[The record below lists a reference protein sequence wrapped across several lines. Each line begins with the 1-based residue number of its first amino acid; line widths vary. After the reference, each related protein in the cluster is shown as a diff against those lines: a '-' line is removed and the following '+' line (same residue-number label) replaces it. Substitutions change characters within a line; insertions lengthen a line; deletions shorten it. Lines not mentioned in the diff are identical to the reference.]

1 MVFTFCEGEDRL
13 IQASQKLPEPTEIVR
28 SNHTLCALRSAVSL
42 TAGKQTRI
50 PKSAYDR
57 TAPSRFARLL
67 QVGNGAWELIT
78 STGRERALVS
88 GERLAYRD
96 GEIEY
101 FSGDILKRLRSFP
114 NAKRPFFVVPG
125 ADPARSIASVTGCDP
140 QPPPRLFI
148 SKRHCNVVIIAN
160 WGGVPA
166 VMHYADCDYSIA
178 EIERQAGGQGIAAS
192 DPEIGHLLS
201 RLLAHKT
208 LANGAAVLAQ
218 TRIPADPHQFSWR
231 RIDVVTDLWLSR
243 KPAKNGGKIARLG
256 PRTDKVCEFFPR
268 FRDLLA
274 PPIDA
279 LLKWGE
285 SAQLPAELA
294 HGDFW
299 LGNILFKGDSLAG
312 IIDWEWARRDGIRMV
327 DVLHMLLFSSAMEH
341 DASFGLYLR
350 RLWSDEIDES
360 ELSSRISTVFTQA
373 GMARDDVKFIGLILW
388 FDILWQRAI
397 RGSVHSA
404 GWMEDLIPQTVPVI
418 MRWLNAR

>member
-1 MVFTFCEGEDRL
+1 
-13 IQASQKLPEPTEIVR
+13 
-28 SNHTLCALRSAVSL
+28 
-42 TAGKQTRI
+42 
-50 PKSAYDR
+50 
-57 TAPSRFARLL
+57 
-67 QVGNGAWELIT
+67 
-78 STGRERALVS
+78 
-88 GERLAYRD
+88 
-96 GEIEY
+96 
-101 FSGDILKRLRSFP
+101 
-114 NAKRPFFVVPG
+114 
-125 ADPARSIASVTGCDP
+125 
-140 QPPPRLFI
+140 
-148 SKRHCNVVIIAN
+148 
-160 WGGVPA
+160 
-166 VMHYADCDYSIA
+166 
-178 EIERQAGGQGIAAS
+178 
-192 DPEIGHLLS
+192 
-201 RLLAHKT
+201 
-208 LANGAAVLAQ
+208 
-218 TRIPADPHQFSWR
+218 
-231 RIDVVTDLWLSR
+231 LSR